1 MAKKRRSGKFTA
13 GVTGAALGVA
23 AGAALGAYVLNPA
36 GAGIDFGTGAA
47 SERDEAV
54 ARADAQ
60 EARADE
66 ANRII
71 EPIVGEVVKDSLKD
85 VPVLVIATPDAT
97 DEQLAGVSETLRA
110 AGAPDAGVLKL
121 TDKFLSSAG
130 ADELKDTVST
140 SLPADVQLDP
150 ERREPGR
157 QTGQAL
163 APVLELDKDGGERAT
178 AADRKLLLEALKGGG
193 FVEYEEGTLR
203 PAAGIVIVGNHGT
216 VSRAAIDKGE
226 DPEFGAGLVADLAVA
241 LAEGFGA
248 GGDAAGHVVVGTDG
262 FGREGVS
269 ALPDERWGAD
279 SAVKRVDAVSDAAG
293 QVGVVV
299 RIHGSAHIK

>member
-36 GAGIDFGTGAA
+36 GASIDFGTGAA
-47 SERDEAV
+47 SERDAAV

-60 EARADE
+60 QARADE

-71 EPIVGEVVKDSLKD
+71 EPIVGEIVKDSLKD

-121 TDKFLSSAG
+121 TDKFLSAAG

-157 QTGQAL
+157 QAGQAL
-163 APVLELDKDGGERAT
+163 APVLELDKDGGERASAT
-178 AADRKLLLEALKGGG
+178 DRKLLLEALKGGG

-248 GGDAAGHVVVGTDG
+248 GDDAAGHVVVGTDG
-262 FGREGVS
+262 FGKKGIS

-279 SAVKRVDAVSDAAG
+279 PAVKRVDAVSDAAG
-293 QVGVVV
+293 QVGVVGELK
-299 RIHGSAHIK
+299 R

>member
-47 SERDEAV
+47 SERDAAV

-60 EARADE
+60 QARADE

-71 EPIVGEVVKDSLKD
+71 EPIVGEIVKDSLKD

-97 DEQLAGVSETLRA
+97 DEQLAGASETLRA

-121 TDKFLSSAG
+121 TDKFLSAAG

-157 QTGQAL
+157 QAGQAL
-163 APVLELDKDGGERAT
+163 APVLELDKDGGERAST
-178 AADRKLLLEALKGGG
+178 ADRKLLLEALKGGG

-241 LAEGFGA
+241 LAEGFGT
-248 GGDAAGHVVVGTDG
+248 GEDAAGHVVVGTDG

-279 SAVKRVDAVSDAAG
+279 PAVKRVDAVSDAAG
-293 QVGVVV
+293 QIGVV
-299 RIHGSAHIK
+299 GELNPE

>member
-1 MAKKRRSGKFTA
+1 MGKKRRSGKFTA

-60 EARADE
+60 QARADE

-71 EPIVGEVVKDSLKD
+71 EPIVGEIVKDSLKD

-121 TDKFLSSAG
+121 TDKSLSSAG
-130 ADELKDTVST
+130 ADELKDTVAT

-157 QTGQAL
+157 QAGQAL
-163 APVLELDKDGGERAT
+163 APVLELDKDGGERAS
-178 AADRKLLLEALKGGG
+178 AVDRKLLLEALKGGG

-241 LAEGFGA
+241 LAEGFGD
-248 GGDAAGHVVVGTDG
+248 GDDVAGHVVVGTDG
-262 FGREGVS
+262 FGREGVG

-279 SAVKRVDAVSDAAG
+279 PAVKRVDAVSDAAG
-293 QVGVVV
+293 QVGVVEDL
-299 RIHGSAHIK
+299 KK

>member
-36 GAGIDFGTGAA
+36 GAGIDFGIGAA
-47 SERDEAV
+47 SERDAAV

-60 EARADE
+60 QARADE

-71 EPIVGEVVKDSLKD
+71 EPIVGEIVKDSLKD

-97 DEQLAGVSETLRA
+97 EEQLAGVSETLRA

-121 TDKFLSSAG
+121 TDKFLSAAG
-130 ADELKDTVST
+130 ADELKDTVVT
-140 SLPADVQLDP
+140 SLPADVELDS

-157 QTGQAL
+157 QAGQAL
-163 APVLELDKDGGERAT
+163 APVLELDKDGGEQAS

-248 GGDAAGHVVVGTDG
+248 GDDAAGHVVVGTDG
-262 FGREGVS
+262 FGREGVG
-269 ALPDERWGAD
+269 ALPDERWGD
-279 SAVKRVDAVSDAAG
+279 DPAVKRVDAVSDAAG
-293 QVGVVV
+293 QVGVVGELKST
-299 RIHGSAHIK
+299 I

>member
-60 EARADE
+60 QARADE

-71 EPIVGEVVKDSLKD
+71 EPIVGEIVKDSLKD

-121 TDKFLSSAG
+121 TDKSLSSAG
-130 ADELKDTVST
+130 ADELKDTVAT

-157 QTGQAL
+157 QAGQAL
-163 APVLELDKDGGERAT
+163 APVLELDKDGGERAS
-178 AADRKLLLEALKGGG
+178 AVDRKLLLEALKGGG

-241 LAEGFGA
+241 LAEGFGD
-248 GGDAAGHVVVGTDG
+248 GDDVAGHVVVGTDG
-262 FGREGVS
+262 FGREGVG

-279 SAVKRVDAVSDAAG
+279 PAVKRVDAVSDAAG
-293 QVGVVV
+293 QVGVVEDL
-299 RIHGSAHIK
+299 KK

>member
-1 MAKKRRSGKFTA
+1 M
-13 GVTGAALGVA
+13 
-23 AGAALGAYVLNPA
+23 
-36 GAGIDFGTGAA
+36 
-47 SERDEAV
+47 
-54 ARADAQ
+54 
-60 EARADE
+60 
-66 ANRII
+66 
-71 EPIVGEVVKDSLKD
+71 
-85 VPVLVIATPDAT
+85 
-97 DEQLAGVSETLRA
+97 
-110 AGAPDAGVLKL
+110 
-121 TDKFLSSAG
+121 
-130 ADELKDTVST
+130 KDTVST

-157 QTGQAL
+157 QAGQAL
-163 APVLELDKDGGERAT
+163 APVLELDKDGGERAS

-248 GGDAAGHVVVGTDG
+248 GEDAAGHVVVGTDG

-269 ALPDERWGAD
+269 ALPEERWGAD
-279 SAVKRVDAVSDAAG
+279 PAVKRVDAVSDAAG
-293 QVGVVV
+293 QVGV
-299 RIHGSAHIK
+299 GKYLEKQ

>member
-1 MAKKRRSGKFTA
+1 MGKKRRSGKFTA

-36 GAGIDFGTGAA
+36 GASIDFGTGAA
-47 SERDEAV
+47 SERDAAV

-60 EARADE
+60 QARADE

-71 EPIVGEVVKDSLKD
+71 EPIVGEIVKDSLKD

-97 DEQLAGVSETLRA
+97 DEQLVGVSETLRA

-130 ADELKDTVST
+130 ADELKDTVAT
-140 SLPADVQLDP
+140 SLPADVELDP

-157 QTGQAL
+157 QAGQAL
-163 APVLELDKDGGERAT
+163 APVLELDKDGGERASAT
-178 AADRKLLLEALKGGG
+178 DRKLLLEALKGGG
-193 FVEYEEGTLR
+193 FVEYDEGTLR
-203 PAAGIVIVGNHGT
+203 PAAGIVIVGIHGT

-226 DPEFGAGLVADLAVA
+226 DSEFGAGLVADLAVA

-248 GGDAAGHVVVGTDG
+248 GEDAAGHVVVGTDS

-279 SAVKRVDAVSDAAG
+279 PAVKRVDAVSDAAG
-293 QVGVVV
+293 QVGVVGELK
-299 RIHGSAHIK
+299 R

>member
-1 MAKKRRSGKFTA
+1 MGKKRRSGKFTA

-36 GAGIDFGTGAA
+36 GASIDFGTGAA
-47 SERDEAV
+47 SERDAAV

-60 EARADE
+60 QARADE

-71 EPIVGEVVKDSLKD
+71 EPIVGEIVKDSLKD

-97 DEQLAGVSETLRA
+97 DEQLVGVSETLRA

-130 ADELKDTVST
+130 ADELKDTVAT
-140 SLPADVQLDP
+140 SLPADVELDP

-157 QTGQAL
+157 QAGQAL
-163 APVLELDKDGGERAT
+163 APVLELDKDGGERASAT
-178 AADRKLLLEALKGGG
+178 DRKLLLEALKGGG
-193 FVEYEEGTLR
+193 FVEYDEGTLR
-203 PAAGIVIVGNHGT
+203 PAAGIVIVGIHGT

-226 DPEFGAGLVADLAVA
+226 DSEFGAGLVADLAVA

-248 GGDAAGHVVVGTDG
+248 GEDAAGHVVVGTDS

-269 ALPDERWGAD
+269 ALPDECWGAD
-279 SAVKRVDAVSDAAG
+279 PAVKRVDAVSDAAG
-293 QVGVVV
+293 QVGVVGELK
-299 RIHGSAHIK
+299 R

>member
-1 MAKKRRSGKFTA
+1 MGKKRRSGKFTA

-47 SERDEAV
+47 SERDAAV

-60 EARADE
+60 QARADE

-71 EPIVGEVVKDSLKD
+71 EPIVGEIVKDSLKD

-121 TDKFLSSAG
+121 ADKFLSAAG
-130 ADELKDTVST
+130 ADELKDTVAT

-157 QTGQAL
+157 QAGQAL
-163 APVLELDKDGGERAT
+163 APVSELDKDGGERAS

-216 VSRAAIDKGE
+216 VSKAAIDKGE

-248 GGDAAGHVVVGTDG
+248 GDDAAGHVVVGTDG

-269 ALPDERWGAD
+269 ALPDDRWGAAP
-279 SAVKRVDAVSDAAG
+279 AVKRVDAVSDAAG
-293 QVGVVV
+293 QVGVV
-299 RIHGSAHIK
+299 GELKK

>member
-1 MAKKRRSGKFTA
+1 MGKKRRSGKFTA
-13 GVTGAALGVA
+13 SVTGAALGVA

-47 SERDEAV
+47 SERDAAV
-54 ARADAQ
+54 ARADTQ
-60 EARADE
+60 QARADE

-71 EPIVGEVVKDSLKD
+71 EPIVGEIVKDSLKD
-85 VPVLVIATPDAT
+85 VPVLVVATPDAT
-97 DEQLAGVSETLRA
+97 DDQLAGVSETLRA

-121 TDKFLSSAG
+121 TDKFLSAAG

-157 QTGQAL
+157 QAGQAL
-163 APVLELDKDGGERAT
+163 APVLELDKDGGERAS
-178 AADRKLLLEALKGGG
+178 AADRKLLLEALKGAG

-248 GGDAAGHVVVGTDG
+248 GEDVAGHVVVGTDG

-279 SAVKRVDAVSDAAG
+279 PAVKRVDAVSDAAG
-293 QVGVVV
+293 QVGVV
-299 RIHGSAHIK
+299 GSIAKAD

>member
-1 MAKKRRSGKFTA
+1 MGKKRRSGKFTA

-23 AGAALGAYVLNPA
+23 VGAALGAYVLNPA

-47 SERDEAV
+47 GERDAAI

-60 EARADE
+60 QARADE

-71 EPIVGEVVKDSLKD
+71 EPIVGEIVKDTLKD

-97 DEQLAGVSETLRA
+97 DKQLAGVSETLRA

-121 TDKFLSSAG
+121 TDKFLSAAG

-140 SLPADVQLDP
+140 SLPSNVQLDP

-157 QTGQAL
+157 QAGQAL
-163 APVLELDKDGGERAT
+163 APVLELNKDGGEQAS

-193 FVEYEEGTLR
+193 FIDYAEGTLR

-216 VSRAAIDKGE
+216 VSQAAIDKGE
-226 DPEFGAGLVADLAVA
+226 DPAFGAGLVADLAVA
-241 LAEGFGA
+241 FAEGSGS
-248 GGDAAGHVVVGTDG
+248 GDDAAGHVVVGTDS
-262 FGREGVS
+262 FGREGVG

-279 SAVKRVDAVSDAAG
+279 PAVKRVDVMSDAAG
-293 QVGVVV
+293 
-299 RIHGSAHIK
+299 RIEIIQALR